1 MDLSVHY
8 VELQL
13 SCKEKNIKRLQQN
26 IVQKERLVLM
36 AVDNGL
42 MWGVKVEGCIVAG
55 GTCSSLCLFW
65 VSLLGPEE
73 RVDWGDQQSAKEA
86 SSVSSPLAS
95 LPCQIPVAK
104 KGDGRV

>member
-13 SCKEKNIKRLQQN
+13 SCKERTIKRLQRN
-26 IVQKERLVLM
+26 IVQKDRLVLM

-42 MWGVKVEGCIVAG
+42 MWGVKVEGCSGVG

-65 VSLLGPEE
+65 VSLLSPEE
-73 RVDWGDQQSAKEA
+73 RVDWGDQQSAKET
-86 SSVSSPLAS
+86 SSVLQSSSQPAQHVLS
-95 LPCQIPVAK
+95 DP
-104 KGDGRV
+104 RS